1 MHHTYDPRVAYN
13 FANPERFHLSFSQRF
28 FRFKASNWWNS
39 LPSQLIRDG
48 MIRIFMLSVRITL
61 IGSCVVF
68 NCRLVS
74 VTIDYILSM
83 VLNFGILLRVQFL
96 ALTVYKSKKFLV

>member
-39 LPSQLIRDG
+39 LPSPLIRENDKNVYA
-48 MIRIFMLSVRITL
+48 FCKDYSQF

-74 VTIDYILSM
+74 VTIDYILSIYG
-83 VLNFGILLRVQFL
+83 V
-96 ALTVYKSKKFLV
+96 KFWNPSQGAISSSYSLQK